1 MIIESLLIVGF
12 ALGLDFTLGDPKNRF
27 HPTAWIGKF
36 IGKIVPYGK
45 TNSALSEKISGIL
58 FVVIVISI
66 VSFILFVLDFAI
78 NLISIDI
85 VSLIVS
91 IVIGSILLKTTIAI
105 RGMETHALKVVYA
118 IENNDIESARKNLSM
133 IVKRDTTNLDKNHVL
148 SGTLESVSENT
159 VDGITGPLFYFGLF
173 GIFGAFTYRVINT
186 FDSMVGYKTQ
196 MFRNLGWFAANC
208 DKILNYIPSRLTGL
222 VMILGSFIL
231 KNNWKQ
237 SYQIMMRDNSQLESP
252 NAGYP
257 MAALAGALNTT
268 FEKINHY
275 KIGDGNM
282 ELDTSHVKSSIA
294 LMKIT
299 SLLFCGLVTIPLIVT
314 LSYLGWWLHA

>member
-1 MIIESLLIVGF
+1 MIIESLLIVAF
-12 ALGLDFTLGDPKNRF
+12 ALGLDFTIGDPKNRF
-27 HPTAWIGKF
+27 HPTAWIGKL
-36 IGKIVPYGK
+36 IGRIIPYGK
-45 TNSALSEKISGIL
+45 RNSSLTEKIYGII
-58 FVVIVISI
+58 FVILVTGI
-66 VSFILFVLDFAI
+66 VSLILYTIEFGI
-78 NLISIDI
+78 NLISVDI
-85 VSLIVS
+85 VSMIISVIV
-91 IVIGSILLKTTIAI
+91 GSLLLKTTIAI
-105 RGMETHALKVVYA
+105 RGMENHAMKVVNS
-118 IENNDIESARKNLSM
+118 IENNDIQSARENLSM

-148 SGTLESVSENT
+148 SGVLESVSENT

-173 GIFGAFTYRVINT
+173 GIFGAFVYRTINT
-186 FDSMVGYKTQ
+186 FDSMIGYKTQ
-196 MFRNLGWFAANC
+196 MFKNLGWFAANC

-237 SYQIMMRDNSQLESP
+237 SYQIMIRDNSKLESP

-257 MAALAGALNTT
+257 MAALAGALNTS
-268 FEKINHY
+268 FEKIDHY
-275 KIGDGNM
+275 KIGDGSM
-282 ELDTSHVKSSIA
+282 ELDVTHIKSSIA